1 MLSRCAV
8 KPLQWLIRR
17 RDNLVIYVA
26 ETWADDDMVSAI
38 HGSEPRYTTLTMAE
52 VLDEF
57 EVWDGAP

>member
-1 MLSRCAV
+1 V

-38 HGSEPRYTTLTMAE
+38 HGSEPRYKILTMAE
-52 VLDEF
+52 VLEEF
-57 EVWDGAP
+57 EVWDGSP